1 MKHIF
6 LSSLLFIGSFFCGA
20 QNINSPSQ
28 VNLNIDG
35 MHCAGGCA
43 MGIQR
48 MLNSID
54 GVTALVNFANAN
66 AIVEYDANVLSDQK
80 IITIINSIQGGKFT
94 ASLASDSNEKNTK
107 MCCSKGKACCQKTGK
122 AIAGCDKSNKGC
134 CASAQ
139 NKSK

>member
-1 MKHIF
+1 MKHFF
-6 LSSLLFIGSFFCGA
+6 LSFIFFFGIIFCDA
-20 QNINSPSQ
+20 QNSKVPSQ

-54 GVTALVNFANAN
+54 GVTAIVNFANAN
-66 AIVEYDANVLSDQK
+66 AMVEYDSNILSDEK
-80 IITIINSIQGGKFT
+80 IITIINSMQSGKFT
-94 ASLASDSNEKNTK
+94 ASLASNSNEKNTK
-107 MCCSKGKACCQKTGK
+107 MCCTKGKSCCQKTGK

-139 NKSK
+139 NKNK